1 MQDSKAEAL
10 SHLPRGAQARSIKS
24 HIGGESIVCFCRLF
38 YYLREGLPI
47 KELAINGQIRAREV
61 RLLDKDGSQLGI
73 MSSLEALRRAEE
85 QNLDL
90 VLISPVA
97 NPPVCKIMDYGKYKY
112 ETMKKEKE
120 NKRNQ
125 KVVEVKEVWLS
136 VVIDVGDLNTK
147 ARQAG
152 KFLESGNK
160 VKVSIRLKGRQQA
173 RPEMAVKV
181 LNDFYEMEQIK
192 EVAQMDKPPVA
203 EGRNVTMMLLPIN
216 KK

>member
-1 MQDSKAEAL
+1 ML
-10 SHLPRGAQARSIKS
+10 SPQ
-24 HIGGESIVCFCRLF
+24 F
-38 YYLREGLPI
+38 YFREGLPI

-61 RLLDKDGSQLGI
+61 RVLDKDGNQLGI
-73 MSSLEALRRAEE
+73 MSSFEALRKAEE
-85 QNLDL
+85 YNLDL

-125 KVVEVKEVWLS
+125 KVVEIKEIWLS
-136 VVIDVGDLNTK
+136 ATIDVGDLNTK
-147 ARQAG
+147 AKQAG

-160 VKVSIRLKGRQQA
+160 VKVSIRLKGRQMA

-181 LNDFYEMEQIK
+181 MEDFYELVK
-192 EVAQMDKPPVA
+192 EWGQKDKDPVT
-203 EGRNVTMMLLPIN
+203 EGRNVTMLLLPLTN

>member
-1 MQDSKAEAL
+1 M
-10 SHLPRGAQARSIKS
+10 
-24 HIGGESIVCFCRLF
+24 
-38 YYLREGLPI
+38 
-47 KELAINGQIRAREV
+47 